1 MTAIGDLL
9 GRLRAYAFLA
19 MMTYAALFIFFAFVI
34 IQPIALVDRRMH
46 RSLGSWVLRVCGPG
60 FLLPP
65 ALAGLKIRVDKT
77 QWEMMLRTRLETLLH
92 IVMCNHGSRVDWL
105 LAHMCGYTDNPI
117 RVSFLTEGPM
127 QFLPI
132 IGWVCALAEDIFVW
146 RSFKRDKARIDANI
160 ESFKQTRTPRAIFL
174 AIEGAI
180 VDHGAFDVAYIDD
193 CRRFCEQLGYKPF
206 EYVLTPRYKGVHTLA
221 QHAGTHLYCATV
233 AFEQGGK
240 MLNCKLTDPGRVV
253 PDLYFVLRHST
264 TATVHFSR
272 LVVGADQDEAKSQ
285 CMDNYKYRDELL
297 AHYDAHGCFPGSLR
311 YDPLP
316 WQWPSRVG
324 SFAAQLAISHALACA
339 VGMPLLV
346 ARILAGLFCVLGGC
360 HVAGELLS
368 GQSRESIPF
377 ETIFKSWAYAGRD
390 RKLLAKAKK
399 ADGGPDNVAEAI
411 SETVSGTASK
421 FSLMTK
427 FPAN

>member
-19 MMTYAALFIFFAFVI
+19 MMTYVALFTLFLFAA
-34 IQPIALVDRRMH
+34 IQPIALVDRRAH
-46 RSLGSWVLRVCGPG
+46 RSLGSWLLRVCVPG

-65 ALAGLKIRVDKT
+65 AMAGLKIQVDKD
-77 QWEMMLRTRLETLLH
+77 QWQMMLRARLETLLH

-105 LAHMCGYTDNPI
+105 LALMCGYTHNPI

-132 IGWVCALAEDIFVW
+132 VGWFRKLCEDIFVW
-146 RSFKRDKARIDANI
+146 RSFKGDKGRIDANI
-160 ESFKQTRTPRAIFL
+160 GSFKQTRTPRAIFL

-180 VDHGAFDVAYIDD
+180 VDHGAFDVAYIND
-193 CRRFCEQLGYKPF
+193 CRQFCESLGYAPF
-206 EYVLTPRYKGVHTLA
+206 EYLLTPRYKGVHTLA

-253 PDLYFVLRHST
+253 PDLYSVLRRGT
-264 TATVHFSR
+264 NVTVHFSK
-272 LVVGADQDEAKSQ
+272 LVVGADQNEAKRQ

-297 AHYDAHGCFPGSLR
+297 AHYDAHGCFPGGLR
-311 YDPLP
+311 YDALP
-316 WQWPSRVG
+316 WQWPSRVS
-324 SFAAQLAISHALACA
+324 SFVAQVLLGHALASA
-339 VGMPLLV
+339 AGMPLLV
-346 ARILAGLFCVLGGC
+346 AKTLVALFCLLGAC
-360 HVAGELLS
+360 HTAGELLS
-368 GQSRESIPF
+368 GESRESIPF
-377 ETIFKSWAYAGRD
+377 ETIFKSYAYAGRD

-399 ADGGPDNVAEAI
+399 AEGSPDNVAEAI
-411 SETVSGTASK
+411 TETVSETAK
-421 FSLMTK
+421 MFSLMTK